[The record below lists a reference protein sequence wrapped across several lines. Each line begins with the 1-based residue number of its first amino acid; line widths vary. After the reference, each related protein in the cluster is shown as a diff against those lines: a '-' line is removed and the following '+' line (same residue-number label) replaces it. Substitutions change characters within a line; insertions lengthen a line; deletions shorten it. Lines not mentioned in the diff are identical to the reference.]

1 MFQRTKNKV
10 IIAVML
16 SMTLLFS
23 ACNTSNEKTDDK
35 NNVSTPASSSD
46 VSNLSDT
53 KTIHM
58 EYGDVEIPKNPQKVI
73 IAYNQG
79 DLIALG
85 ITPVGAT
92 FSEGSA
98 FEELAKDVTLID
110 GWEVHPEELMSLNP
124 DLIIWGSYDK
134 NSYATLSKIA
144 PTLASNFYSMSY
156 DKRLRFFGEI
166 FNREE
171 KAEELIKSF
180 NQKLAE
186 SKSKLAN
193 AGLQNKSIACI
204 EAFGGMVRAY
214 EAGRGGNL
222 VYNMLGLSVPEKLSK
237 AFKDSAVDLSYE
249 VLPEYMGDYILLN
262 TGKERLAQNKVWEN
276 LPAVKEGRLIQA
288 SSDMFWFNDIL
299 SLSAQIDIIT
309 NKMLEST
316 QS

>member
-1 MFQRTKNKV
+1 MFQRTKNKA

-23 ACNTSNEKTDDK
+23 ACNTSSGKTNDK
-35 NNVSTPASSSD
+35 NNVSAIATISD
-46 VSNLSDT
+46 VSNLSET

-73 IAYNQG
+73 ITYNQG

-85 ITPVGAT
+85 VTPVGAT

-98 FEELAKDVTLID
+98 FEQLAKGVTLID

-124 DLIIWGSYDK
+124 DLIIWGNYDQ
-134 NSYATLSKIA
+134 NSYTTLSKIA
-144 PTLASNFYSMSY
+144 PTLAGDFFSMSY
-156 DKRLRFFGEI
+156 EKRLRFFGEV
-166 FNREE
+166 FDREE

-204 EAFGGMVRAY
+204 EVFGGMVRAY
-214 EAGRGGNL
+214 EAGRGGKL
-222 VYNMLGLSVPEKLSK
+222 VYDMLGLSAPEKLSK
-237 AFKDSAVDLSYE
+237 AFKDGAVDLSYE

-262 TGKERLAQNKVWEN
+262 TGKQRLADNKVWEN